1 MEKVTELGKFL
12 RILRI
17 NTGET
22 AQQMSA
28 KLGISASYL
37 STIENGKRN
46 VPPDLEET
54 VIAKYNL
61 TDKEKEKLKNVVVKS
76 TEMVKIDLTEL
87 PENKRHVIFE
97 LTKNEALDDDTVD
110 SILEFIAKKKEDSK
124 KDVRFI

>member
-110 SILEFIAKKKEDSK
+110 SILEFIAKKKEDTK

>member
-1 MEKVTELGKFL
+1 
-12 RILRI
+12 
-17 NTGET
+17 
-22 AQQMSA
+22 MSA

>member
-22 AQQMSA
+22 AQQMAA
-28 KLGISASYL
+28 KLEISASYL

-46 VPPDLEET
+46 VPPDLEDAI
-54 VIAKYNL
+54 IAKYSL
-61 TDKEKEKLKNVVVKS
+61 TNEEKEKLKNVVVKS

-97 LTKNEALDDDTVD
+97 LTKNESLDDEAVD
-110 SILEFIAKKKEDSK
+110 SILEFIAKKKEAK
-124 KDVRFI
+124 KDVHFI